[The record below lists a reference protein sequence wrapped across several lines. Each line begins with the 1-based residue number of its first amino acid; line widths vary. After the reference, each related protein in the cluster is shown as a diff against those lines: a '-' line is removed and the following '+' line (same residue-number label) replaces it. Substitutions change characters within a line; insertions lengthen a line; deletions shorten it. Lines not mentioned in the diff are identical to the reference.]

1 MIGKIILAKLHVN
14 MFEPENFSI
23 LCIIIRY
30 HMFTVDKKSESSIIS
45 SSAGR
50 EAPDKAPELTDS
62 PLHHST
68 ATPLE
73 ILDTSYVRI
82 SLEKR

>member
-1 MIGKIILAKLHVN
+1 
-14 MFEPENFSI
+14 
-23 LCIIIRY
+23 
-30 HMFTVDKKSESSIIS
+30 MFTVDKKSESSIIS

-68 ATPLE
+68 TTPLE
-73 ILDTSYVRI
+73 ILDTSYVWI